1 MGRVTHAPD
10 EPLDGDIGPA
20 ATAVPDRSS
29 PAGEAGK
36 AEAAAEELR
45 RYEAERA
52 ERRRRA
58 DAVAGRVAFRLAA
71 ALLAFLAYD
80 SVATAVRAHGRG
92 DDWLYPP
99 ATNAA
104 IFVLLLVGLLLWGL
118 RRRRRRGA
126 S

>member
-1 MGRVTHAPD
+1 MTHAPD

-20 ATAVPDRSS
+20 ATAVPGRSS
-29 PAGEAGK
+29 PAGEAAGK

-58 DAVAGRVAFRLAA
+58 DAVAGRVAFWLTA

-92 DDWLYPP
+92 DGWLYPP

-104 IFVLLLVGLLLWGL
+104 IFALLLVGLLLWGL
-118 RRRRRRGA
+118 RRRRRGGA
-126 S
+126 P